1 MVVFLHSLSPGGEG
15 IREKGKRAATEA
27 EDIERMKQE
36 IACMSTCFHKGN
48 RGGDATESKGRKRT
62 ILTMK
67 SLILAQD
74 ER

>member
-1 MVVFLHSLSPGGEG
+1 MYFCTRFRPKNGVVEKVSSVGGG
-15 IREKGKRAATEA
+15 ARTLK
-27 EDIERMKQE
+27 RMKQE
-36 IACMSTCFHKGN
+36 IACVTLPALEPAV
-48 RGGDATESKGRKRT
+48 DTERVKGRKRT